1 MESKKSTLENLEVI
15 NSNYLDM
22 KNNFN
27 IILEKDL
34 NYIINNCRGD
44 LNYLSNKKVL
54 YTGGGGFLGY
64 YFTSAIQKWNCISFN
79 KKISLTI
86 LDNFFIRVPKWLN
99 KIKDKNIF
107 IIKNNINNLN
117 NSFFNKFDIIIHGAS
132 VASPSYYRKF
142 PIETMEANVMGLWK
156 ILNSYKKLSI
166 KKNKKKVLF
175 FFSSSEVYG
184 DPPSKYIPTNE
195 DYNGNVSF
203 VGPRACYDES
213 KRFGETLVLNYAKK
227 FKFKAKIARPFNNYG
242 PGMDINDK
250 RLIPDIIQN
259 ILKKKDIH
267 IYSDGYPT
275 RTFCYVADA
284 IIGYIKL
291 LTKGKNLSSYN
302 IGSDQNEISVYNL
315 AKLLKSISYKMI
327 NYKGKII
334 RKISKDSDYLNDN
347 PNRRKPDLKKSYKD
361 LNFESK
367 ILLKNGLHNTLH
379 YFLNYKD

>member
-1 MESKKSTLENLEVI
+1 M
-15 NSNYLDM
+15 
-22 KNNFN
+22 
-27 IILEKDL
+27 
-34 NYIINNCRGD
+34 
-44 LNYLSNKKVL
+44 
-54 YTGGGGFLGY
+54 
-64 YFTSAIQKWNCISFN
+64 
-79 KKISLTI
+79 
-86 LDNFFIRVPKWLN
+86 
-99 KIKDKNIF
+99 
-107 IIKNNINNLN
+107 
-117 NSFFNKFDIIIHGAS
+117 
-132 VASPSYYRKF
+132 
-142 PIETMEANVMGLWK
+142 
-156 ILNSYKKLSI
+156 
-166 KKNKKKVLF
+166 
-175 FFSSSEVYG
+175 YG

-195 DYNGNVSF
+195 EYNGNVSF

-334 RKISKDSDYLNDN
+334 RKMSKDSDYLNDN

-361 LNFESK
+361 LNFKSK